1 MSVARGY
8 GLNGKSIY
16 ANVAKLTHTYLQFTV
31 TPTNGLGITSLKSNG
46 FVENVF
52 MHTSTTPASNNGFL
66 NPNPASGFALIQMK
80 QNLNVFLGFD
90 AKFVTPTTGSIKI
103 DNGATL
109 TLGQVYVITTV
120 GDATAAQWATV
131 GVPAGITAANGVTF
145 TAIATG
151 AGSGNTSTS
160 RVSTPTTSGIDL
172 VEVVGT
178 PNVNTTSNIAS
189 NAGQWLTLQFSKQIV
204 TMASYTPAGTVA
216 APVLTMNSYTPAG
229 TITNGTPDTFAGT
242 PAVLTGTNTAP
253 AFTGTPATLTGTVSA
268 SVAAP
273 ATASICMLSLWW
285 DGSSVTVDG
294 L

>member
-80 QNLNVFLGFD
+80 QNLNVFLGLD
-90 AKFVTPTTGSIKI
+90 AHFVTPTTGSIKI

-109 TLGQVYVITTV
+109 TLGQVYIITTV
-120 GDATAAQWATV
+120 GNATAAQWATV
-131 GVPAGITAANGVTF
+131 GVPAGVTPANGVTF

-151 AGSGNTSTS
+151 GGSGNTSTS

-189 NAGQWLTLQFSKQIV
+189 NAGQWLTLQFSQQTV
-204 TMASYTPAGTVA
+204 TMNSYTPAGTNS
-216 APVLTMNSYTPAG
+216 APALTMNSYTPAG
-229 TITNGTPDTFAGT
+229 IITNGTPDTFAGT
-242 PAVLTGTNTAP
+242 PATLTGTVAAP
-253 AFTGTPATLTGTVSA
+253 VFTGTPATLTGTVSA
-268 SVAAP
+268 AVAAP
-273 ATASICMLSLWW
+273 ATGSICMVSLWW